1 MTGPKW
7 VVVFLLTTFAVYG
20 QEYQPVDKE
29 KSITFRIKNF
39 GITVDGSFRGLSGT
53 IHFDPQQPEQGK
65 VDLWVD
71 ATTVDTGIKLR
82 NNHIKKKEYLD
93 VESFPRITIKST
105 GMKAGDKPQT
115 GILMANLT
123 IKGTSRAVTIPFN
136 IDQTTPGAITFIGEI
151 VINRRDYGVGG
162 GSLSMADTLTIA
174 FRVDTV
180 SK

>member
-1 MTGPKW
+1 MSRPAW
-7 VVVFLLTTFAVYG
+7 LAVFLLTALAVCG
-20 QEYQPVDKE
+20 QEYQPVDRE

-53 IHFDPQQPEQGK
+53 IHFDSSQPEQGK

-105 GMKAGDKPQT
+105 GMRAGDKPQT
-115 GILMANLT
+115 WLLLANLT
-123 IKGTSRAVTIPFN
+123 IKGTSRGVNIPFN
-136 IDQTTPGAITFIGEI
+136 IEQTTPGAITFIGEF